1 MSYKYAYGE
10 QISSSYNK
18 KQKRFNYGPYEI
30 YCATY
35 DLYTGKRIQFSDLFF
50 EGEDY
55 GAELYEFMK
64 GKMTSLP
71 KMKIKSFGKF
81 TKLYITDYLSIT
93 DRLNRFSVVI

>member
-1 MSYKYAYGE
+1 MC
-10 QISSSYNK
+10 I
-18 KQKRFNYGPYEI
+18 RDR

-64 GKMTSLP
+64 GKIAPDIICLLYTS
-71 KMKIKSFGKF
+71 
-81 TKLYITDYLSIT
+81 
-93 DRLNRFSVVI
+93 RCV